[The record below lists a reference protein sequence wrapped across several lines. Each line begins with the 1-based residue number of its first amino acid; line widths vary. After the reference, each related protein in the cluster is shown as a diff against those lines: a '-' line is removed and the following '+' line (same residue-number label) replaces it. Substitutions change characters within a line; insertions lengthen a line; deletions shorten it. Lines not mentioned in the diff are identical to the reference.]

1 MDNALEEIFTV
12 EKAKMKTF
20 RILYDEKPTRQM
32 LSLEKKLCGYSN
44 IGKINKQNPNFI
56 PPEQGGEEDPVAN
69 PESKYFF
76 EIVTYLII

>member
-32 LSLEKKLCGYSN
+32 LSIVGYSN